1 MKKKIF
7 VGGAALAVLVVIS
20 LAIAGKVREK
30 KNFQPPASIA
40 DIQKAEGFPV
50 RTARPFRE
58 EIEAVVSIDG
68 SVKSAR
74 NAVVVSR
81 EDRRIEKIAA
91 DEGDPVRE
99 GEVLVV
105 LEKTAVALRTEA
117 GKSAYLEAERNL
129 QRAEALFAAGAISRQ
144 ELDGVRVESDRR
156 KAAWQESEEELRET
170 ELISPLNG
178 FIARRYKEPGELSG
192 AGIPILEI
200 VDLKQV
206 EIVCA
211 VAEHLIPGIREGQ
224 KARVSLDAFPEKSW
238 ETAVGTINP
247 TASEVSRLFTVKLVL
262 DNPGYLL
269 RPGMYARVVIV
280 REVRSALLLPSETL
294 VQGENGE
301 TGIFLAEGDKAVFR
315 PVRAGQVSRG
325 LVEIVQGLDENSS
338 VVVEGQDKLKPGA
351 PIRIT
356 GE

>member
-1 MKKKIF
+1 MVSF
-7 VGGAALAVLVVIS
+7 LHR
-20 LAIAGKVREK
+20 VR
-30 KNFQPPASIA
+30 
-40 DIQKAEGFPV
+40 D
-50 RTARPFRE
+50 
-58 EIEAVVSIDG
+58 
-68 SVKSAR
+68 
-74 NAVVVSR
+74 
-81 EDRRIEKIAA
+81 
-91 DEGDPVRE
+91 
-99 GEVLVV
+99 
-105 LEKTAVALRTEA
+105 
-117 GKSAYLEAERNL
+117 
-129 QRAEALFAAGAISRQ
+129 
-144 ELDGVRVESDRR
+144 
-156 KAAWQESEEELRET
+156 
-170 ELISPLNG
+170 
-178 FIARRYKEPGELSG
+178 
-192 AGIPILEI
+192 
-200 VDLKQV
+200 DLKV
-206 EIVCA
+206 EGLQGSEIN
-211 VAEHLIPGIREGQ
+211 HF
-224 KARVSLDAFPEKSW
+224 SLDAFPEKSW